1 ATYPATSGNASM
13 TEVCG
18 GWYRFTIP
26 DTKGKAVKASFTNG
40 TSWDGNGK
48 AADGTLRGYWASGSS
63 MAVAS
68 GQVISGVVPTCSA
81 GEDPDVPVTSVTISG
96 TGVAAG
102 KLSVKKGATAQLTAT
117 VNPSNA
123 TDRTVAW
130 KSSDAAVATVADG
143 KVTGVKAGTATVT
156 ATAGGKSASVTVTVT
171 GDDIVPV
178 TSVTVSGATDGKL
191 SVKKGASAQLTAT
204 VGPSN
209 ATYKTVTWTSSDTAV
224 ATVANGKVTGVKA
237 GTATITAKAGSK
249 TATVTVTVTETSSSL
264 TIVGPT
270 HSVAPETMQLTV
282 SGLPAD
288 ANPNQITWSVSGSYL
303 TATNNPGRTFKVWG
317 TRATTGVV
325 TVKYQDQTASVPVT
339 VDAYS
344 YDSIPTIAVDQQ
356 SLTMKVGDS
365 VKLNYTVT
373 PSSSPFKLAIF
384 DAWDE
389 KVAFADGD
397 GTIHAIGAGSTTVRV
412 WSARGTNY
420 TDVKVTVS

>member
-1 ATYPATSGNASM
+1 
-13 TEVCG
+13 
-18 GWYRFTIP
+18 
-26 DTKGKAVKASFTNG
+26 VKVSFTNG

-48 AADGTLRGYWASGSS
+48 AADGSLRGYWASGSS

-68 GQVISGVVPTCSA
+68 GQVIAGAVPTCSV
-81 GEDPDVPVTSVTISG
+81 EETPDVPVTSVAISG
-96 TGVAAG
+96 TGVSAG
-102 KLSVKKGATAQLTAT
+102 KLSVKQGASAQLTAT

-123 TDRTVAW
+123 TDKTVTW
-130 KSSDAAVATVADG
+130 KSSNTAVATVANG
-143 KVTGVKAGTATVT
+143 KVTGVKAGTATIT

-171 GDDIVPV
+171 SDDVVVPV
-178 TSVTVSGATDGKL
+178 TSVTISGATSGKL

-209 ATYKTVTWTSSDTAV
+209 ATYKTVTWTSSNTAV
-224 ATVANGKVTGVKA
+224 ATVDRTGKVTGVKA

-249 TATVTVTVTETSSSL
+249 TATVTVTVTEDSSSL
-264 TIVGPT
+264 TIVGST
-270 HSVAPETMQLTV
+270 HSVAPETMQFTV
-282 SGLPAD
+282 KGLPAD
-288 ANPNQITWSVSGSYL
+288 ANTNQITWSVSGSNL
-303 TATNNPGRTFKVWG
+303 TGTNNPGRTFKVWG

-339 VDAYS
+339 VDSYS
-344 YDSIPTIAVDQQ
+344 YDSAPTIAVDQQ

-373 PSSSPFKLAIF
+373 PSNSPFKLAIF
-384 DAWDE
+384 DAWNED
-389 KVAFADGD
+389 VAFADGD
-397 GTIHAIGAGSTTVRV
+397 GTIHAIGTGSTTVRV